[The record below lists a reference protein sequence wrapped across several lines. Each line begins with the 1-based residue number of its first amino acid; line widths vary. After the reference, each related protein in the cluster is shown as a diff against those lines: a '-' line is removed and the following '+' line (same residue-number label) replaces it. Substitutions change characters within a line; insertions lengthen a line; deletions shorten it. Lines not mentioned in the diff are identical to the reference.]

1 MFLQKQIEREVKAV
15 LGKTARAAMA
25 GCATF
30 GKQFWRRFALV
41 EILRDGHR
49 SARRDDYGKNKQTA
63 ARFH

>member
-1 MFLQKQIEREVKAV
+1 
-15 LGKTARAAMA
+15 MA

-30 GKQFWRRFALV
+30 GKQFWRRFALI